1 MQKQKR
7 KTNHIHRAACAL
19 LAGLA
24 LSLGLLTGCGSDGS
38 TIVVGKKNEKGYSR
52 AEVMV
57 IAMTEKNR
65 YEEVCTDQIWGVS
78 VGEKGYDFE
87 TYLKK
92 QIRSFM
98 DELKVMNLLAADRG
112 ISLTSEER
120 AAMDRAAAEYFG
132 RLPQSAIDSMGVT
145 EADVQ
150 HIYEDYGLAE
160 KLAGQLTGN
169 VALEVS
175 DSEAKVIHVSQ
186 IKTSDESEADAFQRA
201 ASQEDADFQSCA
213 EEAGLDYDAPTPEA
227 LEKFLQGIGG
237 YKIAEENLYRFE
249 AGVFNQACEEF
260 YELLFTRRVCARSG
274 NWELTICFYYPP
286 EAQLEEYSDLVCA
299 DDPDSFVKEVLAS
312 EALQTVLTRY
322 KPMRVRVHAEQV

>member
-1 MQKQKR
+1 MRDYQRALSKIQSKLPACVC
-7 KTNHIHRAACAL
+7 KTFHGSVITDVAARQDQVVLYFDNSESFSDVEKLVLYDADITCSEGDPVGKTWLHEEVSLADGAFCLAAL
-19 LAGLA
+19 LGDEQGELYEFTVRCMAETLESITA
-24 LSLGLLTGCGSDGS
+24 L
-38 TIVVGKKNEKGYSR
+38 
-52 AEVMV
+52 
-57 IAMTEKNR
+57 
-65 YEEVCTDQIWGVS
+65 
-78 VGEKGYDFE
+78 
-87 TYLKK
+87 
-92 QIRSFM
+92 
-98 DELKVMNLLAADRG
+98 
-112 ISLTSEER
+112 
-120 AAMDRAAAEYFG
+120 
-132 RLPQSAIDSMGVT
+132 
-145 EADVQ
+145 
-150 HIYEDYGLAE
+150 
-160 KLAGQLTGN
+160 
-169 VALEVS
+169 
-175 DSEAKVIHVSQ
+175 
-186 IKTSDESEADAFQRA
+186 
-201 ASQEDADFQSCA
+201 CA

>member
-1 MQKQKR
+1 M
-7 KTNHIHRAACAL
+7 
-19 LAGLA
+19 
-24 LSLGLLTGCGSDGS
+24 
-38 TIVVGKKNEKGYSR
+38 VGKKNEKGYSR

-57 IAMTEKNR
+57 IAMTEKKR

-78 VGEKGYDFE
+78 VGEKGDDFE

-98 DELKVMNLLAADRG
+98 DELKIMNLLAADRG

-160 KLAGQLTGN
+160 KLAGQLTDN

-175 DSEAKVIHVSQ
+175 DSEAKVIHVKQ

-213 EEAGLDYDAPTPEA
+213 EEAGLTVSDRVLGRGDESDAYEKEAFSLAEGAVSQVIHADDAYYVLKCTDDYDEDETAARKERIYEERKKRAFQEIYDRFSNTISVSYSSGLWDSLDLTSEF
-227 LEKFLQGIGG
+227 EKNDADFFEI
-237 YKIAEENLYRFE
+237 YAEY
-249 AGVFNQACEEF
+249 A
-260 YELLFTRRVCARSG
+260 
-274 NWELTICFYYPP
+274 I
-286 EAQLEEYSDLVCA
+286 
-299 DDPDSFVKEVLAS
+299 K
-312 EALQTVLTRY
+312 
-322 KPMRVRVHAEQV
+322 

>member
-1 MQKQKR
+1 MPGG
-7 KTNHIHRAACAL
+7 AAGDDQGELYEFTVRFTHAEC
-19 LAGLA
+19 
-24 LSLGLLTGCGSDGS
+24 
-38 TIVVGKKNEKGYSR
+38 VV
-52 AEVMV
+52 
-57 IAMTEKNR
+57 
-65 YEEVCTDQIWGVS
+65 TD
-78 VGEKGYDFE
+78 Y
-87 TYLKK
+87 T
-92 QIRSFM
+92 
-98 DELKVMNLLAADRG
+98 
-112 ISLTSEER
+112 
-120 AAMDRAAAEYFG
+120 
-132 RLPQSAIDSMGVT
+132 DST
-145 EADVQ
+145 EA
-150 HIYEDYGLAE
+150 GMAE
-160 KLAGQLTGN
+160 TLESIT
-169 VALEVS
+169 AL
-175 DSEAKVIHVSQ
+175 
-186 IKTSDESEADAFQRA
+186 
-201 ASQEDADFQSCA
+201 CA